1 MEILTSKCLRL
12 CLFLT
17 CALGYGMVQAFEPWT
32 VRNFRVEGAQRIS
45 EGTIYNYLPINI
57 GDTLTDQRVQ
67 EAIRAIYS
75 TGFFRDVEFRRD
87 GDVLII
93 AVLERPSIEDFTITG
108 NKDIETEQLE
118 SSLRD
123 VGLSQGKVFDRSI
136 LEEVKQALTEQYYS
150 QGKYGVS
157 IETPIEDLPDNRV
170 RVAIEI
176 IEGDRAKIRQVNV
189 VGNITFDDDELL
201 DSFELQTGNLLSFI
215 RNDDRYSKQAL
226 EGDLES
232 LRSFYMDRGF
242 ADFRWDS
249 VQVAISPDKR
259 DVFITVNITEGERY
273 TISEV
278 KLAGQMVVPE
288 ADLRA
293 RIFTAPG
300 QIYSQ
305 SLLTF
310 SEEQMRFRLG
320 EDGYA
325 FAQVQAVPELNDE
338 TKEASVT
345 FFIDSQSRVY
355 VRRINFNGAD
365 NVNDDVFRREMRQ
378 LEGSYL
384 SNTLV
389 DRSQERLRR
398 LPYVESV
405 AYETTPVLG
414 SPDLVDVD
422 FEIAEGPDGQFSGGI
437 GYSQTWGAQLN
448 GNFVH
453 SNFMGTGNRIAV
465 NISGGEYATV
475 TNINFTDPYRTIDGL
490 SRTLSLSFRD
500 IKQFTSAS
508 SAFDTT
514 TFTLGSD
521 WAYPIS
527 EYQFLRFGAAI
538 QRAEL
543 ITSQFSS
550 RQALEWV
557 TNNGEPLDVPGVGFF
572 GTSVKSFEVNTGWSY
587 DSRDRFLFPSRG
599 TRFGVN
605 LMAAVPGSEVTY
617 YVASL
622 DFSKYVPLWGRWIFR
637 INSEFAFGDAY
648 GETTALPPYR
658 NFFAGGPG
666 SVRGFQES
674 RVGPRDSFNNPYGGN
689 MKVAT
694 QFELIVPI
702 PQKFASST
710 RVSIFYDVGNVF
722 STGGVTFFDRLGAE
736 TTEYEYRSGNLKQ
749 SVGVGV
755 EWLAPLGLLRFS
767 YALPLNDSETTDRF
781 FEDEVEEF
789 QFTIGNAF

>member
-1 MEILTSKCLRL
+1 MEILASQRLRL
-12 CLFLT
+12 WLFLT
-17 CALGYGMVQAFEPWT
+17 CVLGAGTVQAFEPWI

-87 GDVLII
+87 GDVLLI
-93 AVLERPSIEDFTITG
+93 AVLERPSIEDFTISG

-118 SSLRD
+118 ASLRD
-123 VGLSQGKVFDRSI
+123 VGLSQGKVFDRSV

-157 IETPIEDLPDNRV
+157 IETPIEVLPDNRV
-170 RVAIEI
+170 RVSIEI
-176 IEGDRAKIRQVNV
+176 IEGERAKIRQVNI
-189 VGNITFDDDELL
+189 VGNTSFDNEEIL
-201 DSFELQTGNLLSFI
+201 DSFELQTGNLLSFM

-226 EGDLES
+226 EGDLET

-259 DVFITVNITEGERY
+259 DIFITVNITEGDRY
-273 TISEV
+273 TISDV

-288 ADLRA
+288 EELRA
-293 RIFTAPG
+293 LIYTGPG

-305 SLLTF
+305 GVLTL
-310 SEEQMRFRLG
+310 SEEFMRARLG
-320 EDGYA
+320 QDGYA
-325 FAQVQAVPELNDE
+325 FAQVQAVPELDRD

-345 FFIDSQSRVY
+345 FFIEPQNRVY
-355 VRRINFNGAD
+355 VRRINFNGS
-365 NVNDDVFRREMRQ
+365 NSVNDEVFRREMRQ

-384 SNTLV
+384 SNSLV
-389 DRSQERLRR
+389 DRSQELLRR
-398 LPYVESV
+398 LPYVQSV
-405 AYETTPVLG
+405 EYETTPVLG
-414 SPDLVDVD
+414 SPDLVDID
-422 FEIAEGPDGQFSGGI
+422 FEIEEGLPGTFGGGI
-437 GYSQTWGAQLN
+437 GYSETWGAQLN

-453 SNFMGTGNRIAV
+453 SNFMGTGDRISA
-465 NISGGEYATV
+465 NISAGEFATV
-475 TNINFTDPYRTIDGL
+475 TTFNYTEPYRTIDGL
-490 SRTLSLSFRD
+490 SRTLTLSFRD
-500 IKQFTSAS
+500 IEQFTSAS
-508 SAFDTT
+508 SAFSTE
-514 TFTLGSD
+514 TFTLGAD
-521 WAYPIS
+521 WSYPITD
-527 EYQFLRFGAAI
+527 YQRLRFGFAI
-538 QRAEL
+538 QQAEL

-557 TNNGEPLDVPGVGFF
+557 TSNGEPLDIPGDGFF
-572 GTSVKSFEVNTGWSY
+572 GTSVRSLEFNTGWSY
-587 DSRDRFLFPSRG
+587 ESRNRFLFPTRG
-599 TRFGVN
+599 TRLGIN
-605 LMAAVPGSEVTY
+605 LTASIPGSEVEY
-617 YVASL
+617 YVVAV
-622 DFSKYVPLWGRWIFR
+622 DFAKYIPLWGRWIFR
-637 INSEFAFGDAY
+637 VNSELAFGDAY

-666 SVRGFQES
+666 SVRGFKES
-674 RVGPRDSFNNPYGGN
+674 RLGPKDSFNNPYGGN
-689 MKVAT
+689 LKVAT

-702 PQKFASST
+702 PEKLAAST
-710 RVSIFYDVGNVF
+710 RVSMFYDIGNVF

-749 SVGVGV
+749 SVGVAV

-767 YALPLNDSETTDRF
+767 YSFPLNASETTDRF
-781 FEDEVEEF
+781 FEDETEEF
-789 QFTIGNAF
+789 QFTIGQAF

>member
-1 MEILTSKCLRL
+1 MASHRLRL
-12 CLFLT
+12 WLFLT
-17 CALGYGMVQAFEPWT
+17 CVLGAGTVQAFEPWI

-87 GDVLII
+87 GDVLLI
-93 AVLERPSIEDFTITG
+93 AVLERPSIEDFTISG

-123 VGLSQGKVFDRSI
+123 VGLSQGKVFDRSV

-157 IETPIEDLPDNRV
+157 IETPIEVLPDNRV
-170 RVAIEI
+170 RVSIEI
-176 IEGDRAKIRQVNV
+176 IEGERAKIRQVNI
-189 VGNITFDDDELL
+189 VGNTSFDDEEIL
-201 DSFELQTGNLLSFI
+201 DSFELQTGNLLSFM

-226 EGDLES
+226 EGDLET

-259 DVFITVNITEGERY
+259 DIFITVNITEGDRY
-273 TISEV
+273 TISDV

-288 ADLRA
+288 EDLRA
-293 RIFTAPG
+293 LIYTGPG

-305 SLLTF
+305 GVLTL
-310 SEEQMRFRLG
+310 SEEFMRARLG
-320 EDGYA
+320 QDGYA
-325 FAQVQAVPELNDE
+325 FAQVQAVPELDRE

-345 FFIDSQSRVY
+345 FFIEPQNRVY
-355 VRRINFNGAD
+355 VRRINFNGSD
-365 NVNDDVFRREMRQ
+365 SVNDEVFRREMRQ

-384 SNTLV
+384 SNSLV
-389 DRSQERLRR
+389 NRSQELLRR
-398 LPYVESV
+398 LPYVQSV
-405 AYETTPVLG
+405 EYETTPVLG
-414 SPDLVDVD
+414 SPDLVDID
-422 FEIAEGPDGQFSGGI
+422 FEIEEGLPGTFGGGI
-437 GYSQTWGAQLN
+437 GYSETWGAQLN

-453 SNFMGTGNRIAV
+453 SNFMGTGDRISA
-465 NISGGEYATV
+465 NISGGEFATV
-475 TNINFTDPYRTIDGL
+475 TTFNYTEPYRTIDGL
-490 SRTLSLSFRD
+490 SRTLTLSFRD
-500 IKQFTSAS
+500 IEQFTSAS
-508 SAFDTT
+508 SAFSTE
-514 TFTLGSD
+514 TFTLGAD
-521 WAYPIS
+521 WSYPITD
-527 EYQFLRFGAAI
+527 YQRLRFGFAI
-538 QRAEL
+538 QQAEL

-557 TNNGEPLDVPGVGFF
+557 TSNGEPLDIPGDGFF
-572 GTSVKSFEVNTGWSY
+572 GTSVKSLEFNTGWSY
-587 DSRDRFLFPSRG
+587 ESRNRFLFPTRG
-599 TRFGVN
+599 TRFGIN
-605 LMAAVPGSEVTY
+605 LTAAVPGSEVEY
-617 YVASL
+617 YVAAV
-622 DFSKYVPLWGRWIFR
+622 DFAKYIPLWGRWIFK
-637 INSEFAFGDAY
+637 INADLAFGDAY

-666 SVRGFQES
+666 SVRGFKES
-674 RVGPRDSFNNPYGGN
+674 RLGPKDSFNNPYGGN
-689 MKVAT
+689 LKIAT

-702 PQKFASST
+702 PEKLAAST
-710 RVSIFYDVGNVF
+710 RVSMFYDIGNVF

-736 TTEYEYRSGNLKQ
+736 TTEYEYRSGNLRH
-749 SVGVGV
+749 SVGVAV

-767 YALPLNDSETTDRF
+767 YAFPLNASETTDRF
-781 FEDEVEEF
+781 FEDETEEF
-789 QFTIGNAF
+789 QFTIGQAF